1 MELNLIKG
9 NQRIFVAH
17 NAATLA
23 RQQHILDRVRKS
35 PKSTASA
42 VPKQLTPWKPGQD
55 FGVAHT
61 EFSESIKSGMPSLGK
76 VGMVGTVGTV
86 GGKLTGQ
93 VRPAQ
98 FHAVDEK

>member
-1 MELNLIKG
+1 MSK
-9 NQRIFVAH
+9 
-17 NAATLA
+17 
-23 RQQHILDRVRKS
+23 
-35 PKSTASA
+35 
-42 VPKQLTPWKPGQD
+42 D
-55 FGVAHT
+55 FGVAISTIYKWKHDHP